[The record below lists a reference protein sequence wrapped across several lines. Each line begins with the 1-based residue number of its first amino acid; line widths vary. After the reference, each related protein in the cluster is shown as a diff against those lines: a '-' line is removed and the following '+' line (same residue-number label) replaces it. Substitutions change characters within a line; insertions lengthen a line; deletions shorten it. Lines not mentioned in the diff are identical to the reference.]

1 MAKDAYDENAEL
13 VRSAMI
19 DGVLAA
25 ARDGVSD
32 IVKEY
37 SDENAKMAKI
47 VKVRDAAARFIFLI
61 EGMMADYDSEEAD
74 DASASDQ
81 HGTA

>member
-81 HGTA
+81 YGTA